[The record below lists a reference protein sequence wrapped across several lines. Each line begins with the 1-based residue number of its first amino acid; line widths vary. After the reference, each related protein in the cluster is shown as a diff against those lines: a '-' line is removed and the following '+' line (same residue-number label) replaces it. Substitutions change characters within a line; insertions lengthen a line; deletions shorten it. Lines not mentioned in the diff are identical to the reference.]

1 MSNTESGGQKQGI
14 DPLIGLDIERL
25 EAEMLRYHQWLDEHA
40 DEAYIVAE
48 KARNLG
54 YDHKEFVEIPRAA
67 DLAGRTEKLLV
78 EYLDGYEVA
87 EDIRKLLAEH
97 DRETT
102 SIMMAQSV
110 ARGFRERGYDL
121 ISGGTD
127 NHLMLIDLSNKGVTG
142 KLAEQALGQAHITVN
157 KNMVP
162 FDTQSPF
169 VTSGIRV
176 GTPAITTRGL
186 LEYDMETIVAFID
199 EVIFNYEDEAVME
212 SVAKRVNV
220 MMGHRPLFA

>member
-1 MSNTESGGQKQGI
+1 MKRGTHKRSLTRCLKSHVEYRKWGPKTGI
-14 DPLIGLDIERL
+14 NPLIGLDIERL

-48 KARNLG
+48 KARKIA

-110 ARGFRERGYDL
+110 ARGFREQGYDL
-121 ISGGTD
+121 ITA
-127 NHLMLIDLSNKGVTG
+127 IDVGL
-142 KLAEQALGQAHITVN
+142 
-157 KNMVP
+157 
-162 FDTQSPF
+162 
-169 VTSGIRV
+169 RV
-176 GTPAITTRGL
+176 GLAVLT
-186 LEYDMETIVAFID
+186 
-199 EVIFNYEDEAVME
+199 EAVLVAPLE
-212 SVAKRVNV
+212 GISEVRLLNNVDGSPVFVGTLCWSNPSRWGNRSSVGSFNCRYDSQRTQYWTLSAD
-220 MMGHRPLFA
+220 RP